1 MGTIVKV
8 FDVEKIGDYLILQS
22 LIKEFD
28 VKILEPLIYTDV
40 NDIAKVRI
48 KVEGSDNN
56 QLKFLEY
63 LYNKQI
69 NNLNKLRKI
78 VGE

>member
-1 MGTIVKV
+1 MGNIVKI
-8 FDVEKIGDYLILQS
+8 FDVEKVGDYLILQS